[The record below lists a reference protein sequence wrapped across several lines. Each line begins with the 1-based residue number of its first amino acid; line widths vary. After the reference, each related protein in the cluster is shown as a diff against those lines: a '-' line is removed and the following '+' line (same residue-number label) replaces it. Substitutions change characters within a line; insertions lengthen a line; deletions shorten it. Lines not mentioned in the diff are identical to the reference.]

1 MKKEF
6 YILSLNAEIDVDDI
20 FEYSNSE
27 FGIDKAIEY
36 HIGLI
41 NLFIQLTSF
50 SEEGKSRDEIRV
62 GLRSIVY
69 ISHIV
74 FYRILSDHIRIVRI
88 LHQNQ
93 NYTDYF

>member
-50 SEEGKSRDEIRV
+50 PEEGKSRDEIRV

-88 LHQNQ
+88 LHQN
-93 NYTDYF
+93 